1 MENKAQTW
9 FIEAVIS
16 NEYLSYFEQLKDE
29 KKDLLVDVVITRRDN
44 YPATMITQI
53 AKITNL
59 SEEISILLK
68 ANFVI
73 KKDDVIEDVLED
85 LVEKGYTGNKL
96 IEEFKERKE
105 NLLAHSQKT
114 LDEVYNNLKESGEY
128 KL

>member
-73 KKDDVIEDVLED
+73 KK
-85 LVEKGYTGNKL
+85 
-96 IEEFKERKE
+96 RRC
-105 NLLAHSQKT
+105 H
-114 LDEVYNNLKESGEY
+114 
-128 KL
+128 